1 MRKFAIGILAF
12 TLVAFG
18 ASMAAA
24 SLPSGPPHATWLV
37 DSTDASEVSEA
48 GGIIS
53 LSPDATFLTVFVEVH
68 NPDGNA
74 IQSLFTSTQMTGGV
88 TFGGGGSLS
97 TILLEPGFGGPSL
110 GVIAQPQLVFGE
122 TDRIITLAFASTGN
136 PTRATGPEITTQIT
150 FNISGPGAIT
160 HINGPG
166 DESVIDGVVAP
177 VGFTN
182 QIVIV
187 PEPGTALL
195 MGLGLAGLALGGRR
209 ED

>member
-24 SLPSGPPHATWLV
+24 SLPSGPPHATWIV
-37 DSTDASEVSEA
+37 DSTDASEVTET

-53 LSPDATFLTVFVEVH
+53 ISPDATFVTLFVEVH
-68 NPDGNA
+68 NPDGDA
-74 IQSLFTSTQMTGGV
+74 IQSLFTSTRFTGGV
-88 TFGGGGSLS
+88 TFGGGGSAS
-97 TILLEPGFGGPSL
+97 SILAEGSFGPSL

-122 TDRIITLAFASTGN
+122 TDRIITLAFASTSN

-177 VGFTN
+177 VGFVN